1 MPRPRRQGG
10 VWRTIRSLILETG
23 DSQIHAMEELEE
35 CNAIA
40 IEMQRY
46 RETGFN
52 LVEGISL
59 SSTDPESREQA
70 RRAVVQFV
78 NSEGLL
84 NRIAVHLNDGLQQV
98 DAAQTATLQAMSLL
112 THWREGS

>member
-1 MPRPRRQGG
+1 MPRPRRRAG
-10 VWRTIRSLILETG
+10 VWRTFRRLILETG
-23 DSQIHAMEELEE
+23 DSQIHAMEELEQ
-35 CNAIA
+35 CNEIA

-59 SSTDPESREQA
+59 SSSDPESREQA

-78 NSEGLL
+78 YSESLL
-84 NRIAVHLNDGLQQV
+84 NRIATHLNQGLMQV
-98 DAAQTATLQAMSLL
+98 DATQTATLQAMSLL
-112 THWREGS
+112 THWREGG